1 MEVKV
6 LYFASVKE
14 ITGLS
19 QDTVV
24 VGLPT
29 VNMIR
34 DAIRAKHAQ
43 LGDILPSCMFA
54 VDGEYKYD

>member
-34 DAIRAKHAQ
+34 DAIRAKHA
-43 LGDILPSCMFA
+43 
-54 VDGEYKYD
+54 